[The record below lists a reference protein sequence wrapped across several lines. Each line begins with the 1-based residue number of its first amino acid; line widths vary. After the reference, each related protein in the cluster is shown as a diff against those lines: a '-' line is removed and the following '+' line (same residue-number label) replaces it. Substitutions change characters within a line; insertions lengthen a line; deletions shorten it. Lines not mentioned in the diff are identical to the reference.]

1 MSNHPASSVAGD
13 PSECWIKYD
22 NSTNAMIEA
31 AFKGQGGEGAFGL
44 GNGYVVDFLENTQ
57 TKKATGYAREV
68 QRIVNVKSALDSPKV
83 WCWKET
89 QGQMGNHSSS
99 AIYGNPSDCWI
110 KYDDVANAILESA
123 FQAQGTNGE
132 ISPSNGYMVNFTT
145 MKQTKTA
152 TGFERDVQRVDAND
166 EVASYEAADVT
177 AHWTPINGTAP
188 DGSPA
193 FVAPAPKST
202 TKGVNANP
210 FKQNYIFA
218 KKGGQIG
225 YFHIT
230 TKECYEILAQRISAS
245 VRDRKQDI
253 AMASCCGIGYVPKE
267 LEDNLEK
274 CETAMSIAKAR
285 AKAARPTGKVGL
297 PAKYDNNRQISNIH
311 YSDTGVWYF
320 PQEYYDFG
328 GGCGASSSRALR
340 SVRGRDD
347 GAMAG
352 GCGTSGCGAAACG
365 TSGCGGGG
373 CGGGGKSRKFLEVHS
388 MRVDSTVKFNS

>member
-68 QRIVNVKSALDSPKV
+68 QRIVNVKSALDESESPKL
-83 WCWKET
+83 WCWQET
-89 QGQMGNHSSS
+89 RSHMGQHFAS

-110 KYDDVANAILESA
+110 KYDDTANSILESA
-123 FQAQGTNGE
+123 YQAQGANGE
-132 ISPSNGYMVNFTT
+132 VSPSGGYVVNFST
-145 MKQTKTA
+145 MKQTKIA
-152 TGFERDVQRVDAND
+152 TGFKRNVQRVDGDLEEVNANP
-166 EVASYEAADVT
+166 Y
-177 AHWTPINGTAP
+177 WTPISGSAP
-188 DGSPA
+188 DGCPA
-193 FVAPAPKST
+193 FVAMSPKST

-210 FKQNYIFA
+210 FKQNYVFG
-218 KKGGQIG
+218 KKGSQIG

-230 TKECYEILAQRISAS
+230 TKECYEILALRISAS
-245 VRDRKQDI
+245 VKDKKQDI
-253 AMASCCGIGYVPKE
+253 ACVSCCGLCNAPKKM
-267 LEDNLEK
+267 EDELEK
-274 CETAMSIAKAR
+274 CETAMSIANAR
-285 AKAARPTGKVGL
+285 ARAATPIGKVGL
-297 PAKYDNNRQISNIH
+297 PPKYENDRQLSSKH

-320 PQEYYDFG
+320 PQEYYDCG
-328 GGCGASSSRALR
+328 GGCGGGLTARGGHYSS
-340 SVRGRDD
+340 G
-347 GAMAG
+347 GAGAG
-352 GCGTSGCGAAACG
+352 GCGASGCGAAACG